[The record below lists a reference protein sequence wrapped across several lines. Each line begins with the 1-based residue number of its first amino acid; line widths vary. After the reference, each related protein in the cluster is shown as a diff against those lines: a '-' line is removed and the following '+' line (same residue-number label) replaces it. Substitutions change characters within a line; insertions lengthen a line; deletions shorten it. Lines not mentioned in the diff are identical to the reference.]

1 MPPPETKSSL
11 SARIYQALAAVRE
24 LRGAAAADPQSQADR
39 NALREWQ
46 SARLAC
52 THRDLLESGRYGDAA
67 AFFLSDL
74 YGAKDFRQRDAD
86 VEKVVPMLA
95 AVLPLG
101 ALHSLAMA
109 IELDAL
115 SEALDAD
122 VVKHLREAQPDR
134 SKPLEIDE
142 PRYAAAYRSGSR
154 ERRARQIELVDE
166 TGKVLDQVAHKP
178 MVTTAMNLARAPAR
192 LAGMSAL
199 HDFLER
205 GLRAFRGMQ
214 RADEFLAIIKRRE
227 TALMERLFAGVP
239 EPFVLPA

>member
-1 MPPPETKSSL
+1 MPETKSEL
-11 SARIYQALAAVRE
+11 TARIYSALAEVKQ
-24 LRGAAAADPQSQADR
+24 LRGTAATNEQTQSDR
-39 NALREWQ
+39 NALRAWQ
-46 SARLAC
+46 SARLAR
-52 THRDLLESGRYGDAA
+52 THRDLLESGRYGNAA

-74 YGAKDFRQRDAD
+74 YGARDFRQRDAD

-115 SEALDAD
+115 SEHLDAA
-122 VVKHLREAQPDR
+122 VVAELRKEQPDR
-134 SKPLEIDE
+134 SKPLAIDE
-142 PRYAAAYRSGSR
+142 ASYAAAYRAGARAER
-154 ERRARQIELVDE
+154 ERQIELVDE
-166 TGKVLDQVAHKP
+166 TGKVLDSVAHKP
-178 MVTTAMNLARAPAR
+178 MVTAAMNLARTPAR

-205 GLRAFRGMQ
+205 GLTAFRGMK

-227 TALMERLFAGVP
+227 AAFMERLFAGGP
-239 EPFVLPA
+239 DPYTQPA